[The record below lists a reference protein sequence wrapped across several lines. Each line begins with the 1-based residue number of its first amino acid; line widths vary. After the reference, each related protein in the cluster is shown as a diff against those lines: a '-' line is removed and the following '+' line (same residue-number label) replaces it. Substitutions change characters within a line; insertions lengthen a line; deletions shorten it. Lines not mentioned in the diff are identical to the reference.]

1 MKQTNKPSASSWHHL
16 WPTVTA
22 CCSDHILY
30 VAVMLACV
38 QQAGI
43 PKAMRHIVMKLAEL
57 GWLYNKIRTYVES
70 RSADK
75 AFGLIGQVRPT
86 LEQVENCHHFF
97 FFFISLFLLPLSPL
111 LFK

>member
-1 MKQTNKPSASSWHHL
+1 
-16 WPTVTA
+16 
-22 CCSDHILY
+22 
-30 VAVMLACV
+30 MLVCV

-97 FFFISLFLLPLSPL
+97 SFFHFSDVSSSPVSLCFSNNLNLLGG
-111 LFK
+111 F